1 MGKDERIADWHLRDR
16 RDKEEAVKVAVVGA
30 GAVGGYFGALLHR
43 GGLDVT
49 LIARGRHLEA
59 IKTHGLQIK
68 SSRGDFTVAAKAVG
82 DPREIGPVDL
92 ILFCVKSYETESA
105 ARQCLSMIRGD
116 TAIISLQNGVDNE
129 EKIAGAVGEE
139 KVLGGVA
146 YIGAGVSEPGVIV
159 HTAEGRIVFGEMQGG
174 ISERVRHLEQMF
186 RDAGVPA
193 EISPDV
199 RAILWGKLCWNAS
212 FNALN
217 ALVGGEVR
225 ALIEHPETWA
235 LAREVMEEVR
245 TVAVA
250 HGVHMPDDVVD
261 KLLHWTTSAGAGIKT
276 STRQDLEAGKRLE
289 ADALNGVVVQKGK
302 AAGVPTPLNFVLYG
316 LLKAIDPV
324 S

>member
-1 MGKDERIADWHLRDR
+1 M
-16 RDKEEAVKVAVVGA
+16 GA
-30 GAVGGYFGALLHR
+30 GAVGGYFGALLYR

-68 SSRGDFTVAAKAVG
+68 SSRGDFTIAAKAVG

-105 ARQCLSMIRGD
+105 ARQCLSMIRED

-174 ISERVRHLEQMF
+174 ISERVRHLEQTF
-186 RDAGVPA
+186 REAGLPA
-193 EISPDV
+193 EISANIQ
-199 RAILWGKLCWNAS
+199 AILWGKLCWNAT
-212 FNALN
+212 FNAMN
-217 ALVGGEVR
+217 TLVGGEVR
-225 ALIEHPETWA
+225 ALVERAETRA
-235 LAREVMEEVR
+235 LARAVMEEVR

-261 KLLHWTTSAGAGIKT
+261 KLLHWTTTAGAGIKT
-276 STRQDLEAGKRLE
+276 STRQDLEAGKPLE
-289 ADALNGVVVQKGK
+289 AESFNGVVVQKGQ
-302 AAGVPTPLNFVLYG
+302 AVGIHAPYNFALYG
-316 LLKAIDPV
+316 LLKAIDPR